1 MVLTA
6 HKNYE
11 DSARI
16 SDYYGVCSRK
26 ISGVVTELRTRE
38 RSINNCAIVNNY
50 TGTQFFRNNYCVCGT
65 AYYTRQIL
73 FPRMFALPA
82 SHSTVL
88 G

>member
-1 MVLTA
+1 M
-6 HKNYE
+6 KIY
-11 DSARI
+11 SARI

-26 ISGVVTELRTRE
+26 IGGVVTELRTRE
-38 RSINNCAIVNNY
+38 RSINNCAIVNIR
-50 TGTQFFRNNYCVCGT
+50 GRNFSEITIAFGT